1 MKFNFK
7 MDRPDL
13 VVGHMKRPSKRE
25 KAYPYVLGFAIG
37 AIIILKAIKECM

>member
-25 KAYPYVLGFAIG
+25 QAYPYVVGITVA
-37 AIIILKAIKECM
+37 AIIILSTIKKCM